1 MKLSTYSYFFLR
13 LPIALSM
20 LGHGLVRLPKLSV
33 FANGLAA
40 KMSASWI
47 PHELILGFNY
57 LVPFVEFITGLLLL
71 LGLFTRPALYAM
83 LTLMAIFIFGNTTIE
98 NFDGLTP
105 LLIHAGYMAMLVILA
120 DQNPA
125 PSTRAAS

>member
-1 MKLSTYSYFFLR
+1 MKPTISKYSYFFLR
-13 LPIALSM
+13 LPLALSM

-47 PHELILGFNY
+47 PQPIILGFNY
-57 LVPFVEFITGLLLL
+57 IVPFVEFITGLLLL
-71 LGLFTRPALYAM
+71 LGLYTRQTLYVM
-83 LTLMAIFIFGNTTIE
+83 LSLMAIFIFGNTTIE

-105 LLIHAGYMAMLVILA
+105 LFIHAIYMALLLIFA
-120 DQNPA
+120 E
-125 PSTRAAS
+125 